1 MSGPVAAQG
10 RYPFIG
16 HRNMAT
22 VIADEEYELA
32 MTASCWCSALVGQP
46 CISTRGTEAFAP
58 HSSRLERA
66 RRLIAEGEQVA

>member
-1 MSGPVAAQG
+1 MSGPVAATE
-10 RYPFIG
+10 RWPYLG
-16 HRNMAT
+16 HRTMAA

-32 MTASCWCSALVGQP
+32 MTASCWCSAQVGQP

-66 RRLIAEGEQVA
+66 RGLMAEGEQMA